1 MQSTPP
7 GTVSTVSALFDSKSN
22 PDPLLTER
30 EAAEY
35 LGIKPSTL
43 SVWRSTR
50 RYNLEFVKVGACVR
64 YRKSAL
70 QTFAD
75 SRTHVS
81 EGGEQ

>member
-1 MQSTPP
+1 MQSNPP
-7 GTVSTVSALFDSKSN
+7 ETASAVSAPFGPKTNL
-22 PDPLLTER
+22 DPLLTEQ
-30 EAAEY
+30 EAAEF

-75 SRTHVS
+75 SRTRGR
-81 EGGEQ
+81 EGG